1 VFILTYLIHNNI
13 TLIMIKGLILAG
25 GMGKRLSPTT
35 DVINKHFLSIYDKPM
50 IYYPLSILMCC
61 KIKDIT
67 IVCNKEDKKKFLKIF
82 SNGEHLGLKLSYVI
96 QSRPEGIVNAIDAAK
111 KNLINSSIFCILGD
125 NLFYG
130 NRLTELL
137 RYEIKKIKK
146 ITIFSYLVKVPKNYG
161 VIEYSKKG
169 SIKKIH
175 EKPKKFIS
183 NKAVTGIYLLDKSIL
198 KNLHKIKKSKRN
210 EFEITD
216 LLNLYVKK
224 GLKEK
229 FLQRGY
235 TWFDTGSYS
244 DLISASNFVNL
255 IESRQNLKL
264 GCIEETAYKE
274 KFINKSQ
281 YLKVINNIKNPDYKN
296 YLKESI

>member
-1 VFILTYLIHNNI
+1 
-13 TLIMIKGLILAG
+13 MIKGLILAG
-25 GMGKRLSPTT
+25 GTGSRLAPTT
-35 DVINKHFLSIYDKPM
+35 QVVNKHFLSIYDKPM

-61 KIKDIT
+61 RIKDIT
-67 IVCNKEDKKKFLKIF
+67 IVCNKNDKKNFLKIF
-82 SNGEHLGLKLSYVI
+82 KNGEHLGLKLSYII
-96 QSRPEGIVNAIDAAK
+96 QNKPEGIVNAIDAAK
-111 KNLINSSIFCILGD
+111 KNLIGSSIFCILGD

-130 NRLTELL
+130 NQLTGLL
-137 RYEIKKIKK
+137 RSEIKKIKK
-146 ITIFSYLVKVPKNYG
+146 ITIFSYQVKSPKNYG
-161 VIEYSKKG
+161 IIEYSKNG

-183 NKAVTGIYLLDKSIL
+183 NKAVTGIYLFDKSIV

-210 EFEITD
+210 EFEITE

-244 DLISASNFVNL
+244 DLISASNFVSL

-264 GCIEETAYKE
+264 GCIEETAYSE
-274 KFINKSQ
+274 GFINKSQ
-281 YLKVINNIKNPDYKN
+281 YLEVIKNVKNPDYKD
-296 YLKESI
+296 YLKDSIKG